1 MFVVFL
7 LLVDGT
13 VSDDFTKELS
23 DEVDVVRNNNEQRR
37 EYMTLQMIRSEERAE
52 GHAEGRAEANKDN
65 IKKFAQYLLKNG
77 FASTRKEA
85 MEKAKAA
92 ISQESNLYSD
102 QPPLRAC
109 LGEAFC

>member
-1 MFVVFL
+1 
-7 LLVDGT
+7 
-13 VSDDFTKELS
+13 
-23 DEVDVVRNNNEQRR
+23 
-37 EYMTLQMIRSEERAE
+37 MTLQMIRSEERAE

-92 ISQESNLYSD
+92 IS
-102 QPPLRAC
+102 
-109 LGEAFC
+109 

>member
-37 EYMTLQMIRSEERAE
+37 EYMTLQMIRSEE
-52 GHAEGRAEANKDN
+52 RAEANKDN